1 MGTHTKAAFAFL
13 DTRIAPVFD
22 TAQRFQLV
30 TTEDGHTVSE
40 TQEVMSDQSSPERAA
55 FLVARGVNT
64 LICGAISIPMRE
76 ALVANDI
83 QVVPFVAGELRQVI
97 QAWQS
102 GELENES
109 YRMPGCNRQGRRQRF
124 GTTQQEGIMPARD
137 GKGSGKTGGRGQ
149 GQGQGQGG
157 ERGGGGRRRTPAGS
171 AGTVADSCLCPKCGA
186 RANHEPGVPCLQKAC
201 PTCGTHMIR
210 G

>member
-13 DTRIAPVFD
+13 DERIAPVFD
-22 TAQRFQLV
+22 TAQRLQLV
-30 TTEDGHTVSE
+30 TTEDGYTVSE
-40 TQEVMSDQSSPERAA
+40 TQEVMGEQSSPERAA

-64 LICGAISIPMRE
+64 LICGAISTPMRE
-76 ALVANDI
+76 ALVTNGI
-83 QVVPFVAGELRQVI
+83 QVFPFVAGELRQVI

-102 GELENES
+102 GELESES

-124 GTTQQEGIMPARD
+124 GTMHQEGIMPARD
-137 GKGSGKTGGRGQ
+137 GKGSGNAGGRGQ

-157 ERGGGGRRRTPAGS
+157 ERGGGGRRRTPTGS

-186 RANHEPGVPCLQKAC
+186 RANHEQGVPCTQNMC
-201 PTCGTHMIR
+201 PTCGTPMIR